1 MNLFLRV
8 KKMLKNLVLLIL
20 FILLCSCQSIKDGL
34 SGKKYESSDE
44 FLVIKKNPLVL
55 PPDFNTLPEPED
67 PVKMSRE
74 ETIELEIDE
83 VLSSI
88 KSEDTSISRDIT
100 SSNSSSTEDFVI
112 DQIKN

>member
-1 MNLFLRV
+1 MIKKLFL
-8 KKMLKNLVLLIL
+8 LLIIISL
-20 FILLCSCQSIKDGL
+20 YSCQSIKDGL

-55 PPDFNTLPEPED
+55 PPDFNALPEPQD

-88 KSEDTSISRDIT
+88 KSEDADISEDIT

>member
-1 MNLFLRV
+1 MIRNIF
-8 KKMLKNLVLLIL
+8 LLII
-20 FILLCSCQSIKDGL
+20 FISLYSCQSIRDGL
-34 SGKKYESSDE
+34 TGKKYESSDE

-55 PPDFNTLPEPED
+55 PPDFNTLPEPQD

-88 KSEDTSISRDIT
+88 KLEDADISEDIT
-100 SSNSSSTEDFVI
+100 SPNSSSTEDFVI

>member
-1 MNLFLRV
+1 MI
-8 KKMLKNLVLLIL
+8 KNIFILIL
-20 FILLCSCQSIKDGL
+20 FLFIYSCQSVKDGL

-55 PPDFNTLPEPED
+55 PPDFNTLPEPD
-67 PVKMSRE
+67 NPVKMSRQE
-74 ETIELEIDE
+74 KIEFEIDE

-88 KSEDTSISRDIT
+88 KSDGTTISEDTI